1 MRQFDGQHQIPE
13 EIQKYHSSRKNTLKE
28 QIGAVL
34 EVQEDHD
41 MTRSE
46 TTAWL
51 SKMLENKI
59 NPNDDPRI
67 YWAKEVTFNP
77 VRPPEGYQ
85 ICDFNG
91 KPYRPSHIR
100 VDYMVF
106 RPVNNSPSGIERG
119 SFYAYE
125 IKSSVEDFTSGHGL
139 NFVGDYNYIVTLQS
153 VYEKIKDR
161 IPWKVGVIC
170 QVTDDIGGLSG
181 IAKMKT
187 VKKAQRM
194 DRTRSCAEMLLMM
207 FRSANRVIIGRQT
220 LR

>member
-1 MRQFDGQHQIPE
+1 
-13 EIQKYHSSRKNTLKE
+13 
-28 QIGAVL
+28 
-34 EVQEDHD
+34 

-46 TTAWL
+46 TTVWL
-51 SKMLENKI
+51 SKMLEKKI
-59 NPNDDPRI
+59 NPNNDPRI

-106 RPVNNSPSGIERG
+106 EPVNNSPSGIEQG

-170 QVTDDIGGLSG
+170 PVTDNIDDIDGLSG
-181 IAKMKT
+181 TIKTKT

-207 FRSANRVIIGRQT
+207 FRSANRDRK
-220 LR
+220 